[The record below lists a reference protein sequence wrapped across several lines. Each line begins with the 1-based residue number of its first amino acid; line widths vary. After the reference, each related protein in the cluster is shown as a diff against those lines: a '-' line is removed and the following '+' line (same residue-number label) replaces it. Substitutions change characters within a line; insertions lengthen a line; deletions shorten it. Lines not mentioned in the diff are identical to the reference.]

1 LSIFKSPFER
11 LSVDNLTYISTSTQ
25 ITAEAVSPGGI
36 LFGKVEEMVR
46 LLKTIAKNTANSGK
60 QSGGNSG
67 GGLGIGNA
75 IALKIVGGKGLEGIG
90 KGLAAI
96 VDAIESMKSNSK
108 EFKAKAEALV
118 LTIDAISKIGPA
130 ILKFAG
136 YLFLAT
142 PLLIVGMIAAPLFGL
157 ALFIIAKVLQFASK
171 PLSDPKTQ
179 QALIAMGDVAKAIL
193 LFGVA
198 LVLASVIY
206 PAGMSAL
213 PYIVISLLAIGGL
226 FFLLD
231 KMGVDKSMKRI
242 SIGLMFAA
250 GAIVLLGLAFL
261 LVDTMYQ
268 AMDDPAMTML
278 MIAGMVVGTAVVFW
292 LAGKFAKEILLGS
305 LVMIFAAIPI
315 ILLGVAASIF
325 AASITPDEAGWITI
339 GQIGALVTGVGL
351 VMGLAGVA
359 SAFILAGAAAMIVA
373 GLALVFVSLGAAA
386 MAKLFS
392 TTDMTKMLGDSGHET
407 EGFMGFGGGRMMSN
421 MEWLMLSIARSFTL
435 NPLSIGSMYA
445 TAPAMIL
452 VGAALAT
459 VAYGIKKVQD
469 LKIDYEVLPD
479 QIGKLVTVLA
489 GAFGAIGERFP
500 GGRAFLFGSQSAVA
514 DGIDAVLGMG
524 DALASI
530 AQGVQ
535 AMADLKFPIYT
546 GTKITGYYTLSN
558 DTFKKVNDNINLIVN
573 SLSTTFGELGLKY
586 PGGKSGF
593 FASVFGGGTQS
604 PVADGIAAVMGMGE
618 VLTSIAGGVQ
628 AMANLKFPI
637 YTGTKITGY
646 TTISTDTF
654 PKLDANIKMIV
665 DSLSRT
671 FGEIGLQYP
680 GGQKSLMNMIFG
692 GGGNAVTDGIGAVM
706 GMGDALAEIAKG
718 VQAFADLK
726 IPIYKNGKIS
736 GYESMSPE
744 TFVKVE
750 QNIRMMVLGLT
761 KTMGEIGNNPDAQSD
776 WGWFGSSKI
785 EDGVEVVTSFADPIK
800 KIADAAKTFMETNVD
815 PAALNTKI
823 QGVISGM
830 TGALSSAGNDTAQ
843 IGFSIAL
850 GNVADKMKVIAENI
864 DPWVK
869 FVDNFKKYVDDMGR
883 LKDTLNAFDKVN
895 LKFTSDM
902 FQGLA
907 YLSGYKGAGSI
918 NQMSSALNDSIKQL
932 TLMIEE
938 FKKSVVTPPA
948 PVTSTVP
955 NTSPVKAP
963 TGPAAPVGKPNPVD
977 SKPSITIQQ
986 LESMLSRIVLKVDTE
1001 MP

>member
-1 LSIFKSPFER
+1 MSIFKSPFER